1 MVSEAMLPR
10 AAVRE
15 VEQRLTAAGC
25 PDADFDARELF
36 RLATGRDVRLSD
48 RPLTAE
54 QAAALEV
61 LCTRR
66 AAREPLQYLCGS
78 WSFLDFELAV
88 GPGVLCPRADTEVV
102 AQAAAETLAGI
113 AAPRVLDLC
122 AGTGCLGLGVKR
134 FCPAAQVTCVEKSP
148 AAFVYLEKNARCA
161 LTGQGSQTE
170 NVLEPSALEQADAPT
185 FDWGPSLNALRAS
198 KKPAYTVQPVQ
209 GDLFTY
215 WETLPEGQL
224 ELIVSNPP
232 YLTGAEMQ
240 ALMPETAHEPAMA
253 LDGGTDGLDFYRAI
267 AAHYRDIVCPGGW
280 LVFEIGCAQRADVME
295 ICRQN
300 GWQQVQARKDYG
312 GNDRVVYAQRV
323 K

>member
-134 FCPAAQVTCVEKSP
+134 FCPDAQVTCVEKSP
-148 AAFVYLEKNARCA
+148 EAFRYLEQNVHTA
-161 LTGQGSQTE
+161 LPGAAPA
-170 NVLEPSALEQADAPT
+170 VQA
-185 FDWGPSLNALRAS
+185 
-198 KKPAYTVQPVQ
+198 VQ

-215 WETLPEGQL
+215 WQSLPEGQL
-224 ELIVSNPP
+224 DLIVSNPP
-232 YLTGAEMQ
+232 YLTAEEMQ
-240 ALMPETAHEPAMA
+240 HLQPEVAQEPAMA
-253 LDGGTDGLDFYRAI
+253 LEAGDDGLVFYRAL
-267 AAHYRDIVCPGGW
+267 AQHYRDALRPGGA
-280 LVFEIGCAQRADVME
+280 LVLEI
-295 ICRQN
+295 
-300 GWQQVQARKDYG
+300 GWQQRQAVAALLAANGWADIECRKDFG
-312 GNDRVVYAQRV
+312 GNDRCMIAHRPE